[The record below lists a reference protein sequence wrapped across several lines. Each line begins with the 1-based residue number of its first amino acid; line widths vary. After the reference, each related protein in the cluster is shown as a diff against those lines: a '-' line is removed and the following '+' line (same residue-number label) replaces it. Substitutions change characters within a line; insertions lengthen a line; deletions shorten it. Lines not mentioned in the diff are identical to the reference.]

1 MFSSRPSLIL
11 SGRRAG
17 LASSRPFLGNVD
29 VVHPELAKDG
39 QPGGASAIERILAAE
54 RESEKTLQ
62 ECRRQAQLLVEA
74 AWERANAI
82 GRRAE
87 ARISK
92 LYASYGSTIDE
103 DAAALV
109 EGPTS
114 IEASSSGRQNIP
126 ALRRAAARLAAKL
139 TGGDDEA
146 SR

>member
-1 MFSSRPSLIL
+1 
-11 SGRRAG
+11 
-17 LASSRPFLGNVD
+17 
-29 VVHPELAKDG
+29 VHPELAKHG

-62 ECRRQAQLLVEA
+62 ECRRQAQLLVA
-74 AWERANAI
+74 AARERASTI

-92 LYASYGSTIDE
+92 LHASCGSIIDE

-109 EGPTS
+109 GRPTS
-114 IEASSSGRQNIP
+114 TEASSGGRQNIQ
-126 ALRRAAARLAAKL
+126 ALRRAAAQLAAKL
-139 TGGDDEA
+139 TGGDDEP